1 MKQMTTLA
9 SILLVDQDITARS
22 LIAGELRG
30 LGHEV
35 SESGDAAS
43 AWAAVR
49 KYCPDLMVCDYSLPD
64 LNGVD
69 LLTDVRCNEKLKN
82 MRVMMTSDRGDS
94 SDVVVALSSGADD
107 FVEKPIHIPEFIAR
121 VDACLRR
128 PANIERS
135 TVVSASGISID
146 TVAQRVFVDGA
157 AVTLAPREYQMLL
170 FFLGNRDRVL
180 TRAQLI
186 SQVWNRNVKLG
197 PRTIDVHIRRL
208 RSVLEPS
215 GYDKYLQTVRGSGY
229 RFSLSV

>member
-1 MKQMTTLA
+1 
-9 SILLVDQDITARS
+9 
-22 LIAGELRG
+22 
-30 LGHEV
+30 
-35 SESGDAAS
+35 
-43 AWAAVR
+43 
-49 KYCPDLMVCDYSLPD
+49 
-64 LNGVD
+64 
-69 LLTDVRCNEKLKN
+69 
-82 MRVMMTSDRGDS
+82 
-94 SDVVVALSSGADD
+94 
-107 FVEKPIHIPEFIAR
+107 
-121 VDACLRR
+121 
-128 PANIERS
+128 
-135 TVVSASGISID
+135 VSASGISID
-146 TVAQRVFVDGA
+146 SVAQRVFVDGA

>member
-1 MKQMTTLA
+1 MTTLA
-9 SILLVDQDITARS
+9 SILLVDQDISARS
-22 LIAGELRG
+22 LIADELRE

-64 LNGVD
+64 LTGVD
-69 LLTDVRCNEKLKN
+69 LLTDVRCNEKLRN

-107 FVEKPIHIPEFIAR
+107 FVEKPIRIPEFIAR

-135 TVVSASGISID
+135 TVVKASGISID

-170 FFLGNRDRVL
+170 FFLRNRDRVL